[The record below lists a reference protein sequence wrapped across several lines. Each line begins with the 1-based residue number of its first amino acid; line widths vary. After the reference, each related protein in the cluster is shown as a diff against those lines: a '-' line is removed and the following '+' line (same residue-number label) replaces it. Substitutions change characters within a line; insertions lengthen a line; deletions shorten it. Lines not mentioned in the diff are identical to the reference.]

1 MSEKNYIVN
10 ACLFSIIYCN
20 NGPPLLTSPFK
31 SCSGYLILCIFRTN
45 IKSYMILI
53 INLKLM
59 PPFTCKTTHLTNFS
73 LKLRENTRPMFILK
87 ETRDLPWGNYEKYD
101 SY

>member
-1 MSEKNYIVN
+1 MLVFFRSVIATMVH
-10 ACLFSIIYCN
+10 LF
-20 NGPPLLTSPFK
+20 TSPFK
-31 SCSGYLILCIFRTN
+31 SCSGHLILCIFRTN

-53 INLKLM
+53 INLKLI
-59 PPFTCKTTHLTNFS
+59 PPFTCKTTNLTNFS

-87 ETRDLPWGNYEKYD
+87 KTRHLLWGNYKKND